1 MTEKRTWLILGG
13 TSAVGRSFARAAAK
27 RGDDILFLGKEE
39 DDLKLSA
46 EDIRVRYPGTTVGIQ
61 ELDTSNPDSF
71 AKTVETCEAEA
82 KNIIS
87 VFSALETAYSQKE
100 CGKDLGKIKN
110 MFQIN
115 YFAQIYF
122 MSAIAAVMQKQGNGE
137 IIVLGSTA
145 GEYGAADN
153 YAYGS
158 TKAALHVWMQGFHDQ
173 MKQEGITVTIVKVDT
188 FLGIVGERKTLSFWT
203 PIDSDA
209 CAQKCLEY
217 SAKKAYTRYFPWY
230 SCLTVQLRRYIPAD
244 VFKHIKK

>member
-13 TSAVGRSFARAAAK
+13 TSAVGRSFARAVAK
-27 RGDDILFLGKEE
+27 NGHDVFFLGKDEN
-39 DDLKLSA
+39 DLQLAA
-46 EDIRVRYPGTTVGIQ
+46 EDIRVRYPDVCVNIK

-71 AKTVETCEAEA
+71 VKTLEACETDA

-122 MSAIAAVMQKQGNGE
+122 MTAVAPILIKQGCGE
-137 IIVLGSTA
+137 VIVLGSTA
-145 GEYGAADN
+145 GEYGTEDN

-173 MKQEGITVTIVKVDT
+173 MKQNGITVTIVKIDN
-188 FLGIVGERKTLSFWT
+188 LGTVGEKRSLSFWT
-203 PIDSDA
+203 PIDLDA
-209 CAQKCLEY
+209 CAERCLEY
-217 SAKKAYTRYFPWY
+217 SAQKAYMRYFPWY
-230 SCLTVQLRRYIPAD
+230 SGLTVLLRRIIPAD
-244 VFKHIKK
+244 ILRRLER